1 MIFFNEETTYEYM
14 AITENEIVNTITII
28 LDRLDSLENE
38 TKRNK
43 EFMSVLR
50 DRLLELNECVNDILD
65 IISDDDEKLLA
76 NKMKQYSKMKALFL
90 KELDTQIFEFDDNE
104 IHQLMNE
111 IIGES

>member
-1 MIFFNEETTYEYM
+1 
-14 AITENEIVNTITII
+14 
-28 LDRLDSLENE
+28 
-38 TKRNK
+38 
-43 EFMSVLR
+43 MSVLR

>member
-1 MIFFNEETTYEYM
+1 M

-28 LDRLDSLENE
+28 LDRLDNLENE

-104 IHQLMNE
+104 IHQLMDE

>member
-104 IHQLMNE
+104 IHQLMDE

>member
-1 MIFFNEETTYEYM
+1 M
-14 AITENEIVNTITII
+14 AITENEIVNTVTII
-28 LDRLDSLENE
+28 LDRLDNLENE

-104 IHQLMNE
+104 IHQLMDE

>member
-1 MIFFNEETTYEYM
+1 M

-28 LDRLDSLENE
+28 LDRLDNLENE

>member
-1 MIFFNEETTYEYM
+1 M
-14 AITENEIVNTITII
+14 AITENEIVNTVTII
-28 LDRLDSLENE
+28 LDRLDNLENE

>member
-1 MIFFNEETTYEYM
+1 LIFFNEETTYEYM

>member
-1 MIFFNEETTYEYM
+1 M